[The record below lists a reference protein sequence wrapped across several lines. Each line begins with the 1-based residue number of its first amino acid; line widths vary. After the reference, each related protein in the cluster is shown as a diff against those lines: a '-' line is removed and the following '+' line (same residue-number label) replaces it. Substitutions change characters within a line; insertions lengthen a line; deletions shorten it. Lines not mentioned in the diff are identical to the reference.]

1 VRSKHPNTKTTSL
14 FVSILAI
21 VTHVPFL
28 PPLAFRIVVLFV
40 ENFGVKSLLPPR
52 FLPLKNVVVLLLCTT
67 EDCKNDA
74 EDDITVNT
82 LYVCVCVYIY
92 ILFLSLSLSLFS
104 SRARLLLRV
113 LKNASHKRKKEH
125 VEDLFFF
132 EIFFLF
138 PPRKNT
144 PPSPCPSFLPGK
156 TREIKQH
163 ERTMSLSLASWYV
176 CSVGQRNISVHA
188 LVLSFSLP
196 LFFCVARFLFDC
208 SRACCVCACKTHILH
223 IPSYYSLFHVRE
235 NK

>member
-1 VRSKHPNTKTTSL
+1 M
-14 FVSILAI
+14 
-21 VTHVPFL
+21 
-28 PPLAFRIVVLFV
+28 
-40 ENFGVKSLLPPR
+40 
-52 FLPLKNVVVLLLCTT
+52 
-67 EDCKNDA
+67 
-74 EDDITVNT
+74 
-82 LYVCVCVYIY
+82 CVCIYIY
-92 ILFLSLSLSLFS
+92 SSSLSLSLFS

-113 LKNASHKRKKEH
+113 LKNASLERKKEH

-188 LVLSFSLP
+188 LVLSFSHP

-208 SRACCVCACKTHILH
+208 SRACCVRACKRTSSISQR
-223 IPSYYSLFHVRE
+223 IIRSFTCERT
-235 NK
+235 NKT

>member
-1 VRSKHPNTKTTSL
+1 M
-14 FVSILAI
+14 
-21 VTHVPFL
+21 
-28 PPLAFRIVVLFV
+28 
-40 ENFGVKSLLPPR
+40 
-52 FLPLKNVVVLLLCTT
+52 C
-67 EDCKNDA
+67 
-74 EDDITVNT
+74 
-82 LYVCVCVYIY
+82 VCVCVYIY
-92 ILFLSLSLSLFS
+92 SSSLSLSLFS

-113 LKNASHKRKKEH
+113 LKNASLERKKGRWKKNTWKISSFSR
-125 VEDLFFF
+125 FFF
-132 EIFFLF
+132 SFHHEKT
-138 PPRKNT
+138 P

-188 LVLSFSLP
+188 LVLSFSHP

-208 SRACCVCACKTHILH
+208 SRACCVCACKTHIIH

>member
-1 VRSKHPNTKTTSL
+1 M
-14 FVSILAI
+14 
-21 VTHVPFL
+21 
-28 PPLAFRIVVLFV
+28 
-40 ENFGVKSLLPPR
+40 
-52 FLPLKNVVVLLLCTT
+52 C
-67 EDCKNDA
+67 
-74 EDDITVNT
+74 
-82 LYVCVCVYIY
+82 VCVCVCVCIYIY
-92 ILFLSLSLSLFS
+92 ILFLSLSLSLS
-104 SRARLLLRV
+104 LQLACT
-113 LKNASHKRKKEH
+113 ASLESVEKCVSGKEERKMEKEH

-188 LVLSFSLP
+188 LVLSFSHP

-208 SRACCVCACKTHILH
+208 SRACCVCACKTHIIH